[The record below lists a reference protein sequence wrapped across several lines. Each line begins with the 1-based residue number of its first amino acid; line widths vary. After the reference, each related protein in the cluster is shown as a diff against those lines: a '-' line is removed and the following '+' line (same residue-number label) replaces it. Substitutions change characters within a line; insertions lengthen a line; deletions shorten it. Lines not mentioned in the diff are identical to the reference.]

1 MLSNLRPIWKYL
13 AAIPAFLVASG
24 CCNLCHN
31 QCEPACQPECESCQ
45 SGCGCGCGSCCG
57 WLMGLFHR
65 KSLAIPQVLPL
76 GKTVEAWYQVMETN
90 AEASDFILHQRDF
103 VGETTQLT
111 PDGKD
116 HLMEIAA
123 RMRANPFPVVVE
135 LRRLGH
141 DAITVAETGL
151 ANQQMSDE
159 EVLELP
165 RHGECLTRE
174 QGTGQHEE
182 TPPKMRANERR
193 EYSHRARA
201 GHLSRRTDVTC
212 LIWKKSSDIGR
223 HGGLRRSRVGA
234 FQTQR

>member
-13 AAIPAFLVASG
+13 AAIPAILVASG

-45 SGCGCGCGSCCG
+45 SGCGCGCGGCCG

-103 VGETTQLT
+103 VGETAQLT

-135 LRRLGH
+135 RSLNNSDPELDSVRRNLVAQILGDLGNQ
-141 DAITVAETGL
+141 DAQQRTVVATSYGPGYISTEAENSYYRHLNVRQG
-151 ANQQMSDE
+151 NQ
-159 EVLELP
+159 
-165 RHGECLTRE
+165 GG
-174 QGTGQHEE
+174 QGG
-182 TPPKMRANERR
+182 
-193 EYSHRARA
+193 
-201 GHLSRRTDVTC
+201 GGGGGGFGGGGGGGGGGF
-212 LIWKKSSDIGR
+212 GR
-223 HGGLRRSRVGA
+223 
-234 FQTQR
+234 